1 MKKRKG
7 IVLVLLCLF
16 LMPLHAQDAMEISY
30 KDAGTSATVLSLADI
45 GKLWFADGMLQASSA
60 SAPTQVTKAS
70 LAGISRITFK
80 NSQTAVQ
87 RLNAAAAE
95 GYTVYDLQGRQVLST
110 CSMSAVQA
118 LPRGVYVVRSNNKT
132 IKISK

>member
-16 LMPLHAQDAMEISY
+16 LLPLHAQDVMEISY
-30 KDAGTSATVLSLADI
+30 KDAGTPATVLSLADI
-45 GKLWFADGMLQASSA
+45 GKLWFADDMLQASSA

-87 RLNAAAAE
+87 RLNAPAAE

-110 CSMSAVQA
+110 RSTSAVQA

>member
-1 MKKRKG
+1 MKKRKVMALG
-7 IVLVLLCLF
+7 LLCL
-16 LMPLHAQDAMEISY
+16 LLPLHAQDVMEISY
-30 KDAGTSATVLSLADI
+30 KEAGTPATVLSLADI
-45 GKLWFADGMLQASSA
+45 GKLWFADDMLQASSA

-87 RLNAAAAE
+87 RLNVSAAE
-95 GYTVYDLQGRQVLST
+95 GYTVYDLQGRQVLT
-110 CSMSAVQA
+110 ARSMSAVQS
-118 LPRGVYVVRSNNKT
+118 LPRGVYVVKSNNKT

>member
-7 IVLVLLCLF
+7 IVLALLCLF
-16 LMPLHAQDAMEISY
+16 LLPLHAQDVMEISY
-30 KDAGTSATVLSLADI
+30 KDAGTPATVLSLADI
-45 GKLWFADGMLQASSA
+45 GKLWFADDMLQASSA

-87 RLNAAAAE
+87 RLNVSAAE
-95 GYTVYDLQGRQVLST
+95 GYTVYDLQGRQVLATS
-110 CSMSAVQA
+110 SASAVDA
-118 LPRGVYVVRSNNKT
+118 LPHGIYIVRSNNKT

>member
-7 IVLVLLCLF
+7 IVLVMLCLF
-16 LMPLHAQDAMEISY
+16 LLPLHAQDVMEISH
-30 KDAGTSATVLSLADI
+30 KDAGIPTTVLSLADI
-45 GKLWFADGMLQASSA
+45 GKLWFADGMLQASSV

-70 LAGISRITFK
+70 LASISRITFK

-87 RLNAAAAE
+87 RLNASAAE
-95 GYTVYDLQGRQVLST
+95 DYTVYDLQGRQVLITRSK
-110 CSMSAVQA
+110 SAVQA
-118 LPRGVYVVRSNNKT
+118 LPRGIYVVKNNNKT